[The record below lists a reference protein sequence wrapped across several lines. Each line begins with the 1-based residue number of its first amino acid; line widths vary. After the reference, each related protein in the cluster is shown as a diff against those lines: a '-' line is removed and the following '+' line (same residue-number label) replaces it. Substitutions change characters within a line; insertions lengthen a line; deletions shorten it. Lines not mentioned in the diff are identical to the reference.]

1 MSWIRN
7 WLNRAKQDQNQ
18 EPEQDREQPSQSG
31 GQTNQ
36 PPPGAA
42 SDEDHRQGFH
52 IRDAER
58 RQLRRLLR
66 RQDDLTYDLERAE
79 ESLNEE
85 NQWTE
90 RIEQL
95 NQAIEQAMADREA
108 IEPAGD
114 TSPRMQLDPVPVEI
128 AELTEE
134 EPATVTLRIG
144 TTELAYREEIDWA
157 ERGHNVIMPEL
168 LRVSGDVEPLLP
180 ELDSVERIQELREHL
195 LHSLSTYANQVLEHA
210 AAGSEPPSITMASI
224 TRTCRACGGWLDQKN
239 RCPICAELNWKRQ
252 EIDTDLR
259 RLRKERDEVI
269 SDLER
274 QQDRLPIIQ
283 RQLAETQ
290 ADIDKLRAKGVE
302 PAS

>member
-1 MSWIRN
+1 VSWIRN
-7 WLNRAKQDQNQ
+7 WLNRAKQDQTQ
-18 EPEQDREQPSQSG
+18 EPAQEHASRSG
-31 GQTNQ
+31 DQTSQ
-36 PPPGAA
+36 PPPGAS

-108 IEPAGD
+108 IEPEDD
-114 TSPRMQLDPVPVEI
+114 TPPRMQLEPIPVEI

-134 EPATVTLRIG
+134 EPASVTLRIG
-144 TTELAYREEIDWA
+144 STEISYREEIDWA
-157 ERGHNVIMPEL
+157 ERGHNVTMPEL

-180 ELDSVERIQELREHL
+180 ELDSEERVQELREHL
-195 LHSLSTYANQVLEHA
+195 LHSLSTYSNQILEHS
-210 AAGSEPPSITMASI
+210 AAGSEPPTMTLADI
-224 TRTCRACGGWLDQKN
+224 TRTCPACGGWLDQKN

-252 EIDTDLR
+252 EIDADLR
-259 RLRKERDEVI
+259 RLRKERDDVI

-274 QQDRLPIIQ
+274 QRDRLPIIQ
-283 RQLAETQ
+283 RQLAETR
-290 ADIDKLRAKGVE
+290 ADIDKLREKGVE

>member
-1 MSWIRN
+1 VSWIRN
-7 WLNRAKQDQNQ
+7 WLNRAKQDQTQ
-18 EPEQDREQPSQSG
+18 EPAQEHASRSG
-31 GQTNQ
+31 DQTSQ
-36 PPPGAA
+36 PPPGAS

-108 IEPAGD
+108 IEPEDD
-114 TSPRMQLDPVPVEI
+114 TPPRMQLEPIPVEI

-134 EPATVTLRIG
+134 EPASVTLRIG
-144 TTELAYREEIDWA
+144 STEISYREEIDWA
-157 ERGHNVIMPEL
+157 ERGHNVTMPEL

-180 ELDSVERIQELREHL
+180 ELDSEERVQELREHL
-195 LHSLSTYANQVLEHA
+195 LHSLSTYSNQILEHS
-210 AAGSEPPSITMASI
+210 AAGGEPPAMTLADI
-224 TRTCRACGGWLDQKN
+224 TRTCPACGGWLDQKN

-252 EIDTDLR
+252 EIDADLR
-259 RLRKERDEVI
+259 RLRKERDDVI

-274 QQDRLPIIQ
+274 QRDRLPIIQ
-283 RQLAETQ
+283 RQLAETR
-290 ADIDKLRAKGVE
+290 ADIDKLREKGVE

>member
-1 MSWIRN
+1 MSWLRN
-7 WLNRAKQDQNQ
+7 WLNRAKENQDPGEESSSRTDEHQ
-18 EPEQDREQPSQSG
+18 
-31 GQTNQ
+31 QTGERA
-36 PPPGAA
+36 PGAS

-66 RQDDLTYDLERAE
+66 RQDDLSYDLQRAE

-108 IEPAGD
+108 IEPS
-114 TSPRMQLDPVPVEI
+114 TESTPRVQLDPVPIEIVE
-128 AELTEE
+128 LKEE
-134 EPATVTLRIG
+134 EPANVRLRIG
-144 TTELAYREEIDWA
+144 STEIGYREEIDWA
-157 ERGHNVIMPEL
+157 ERGHNVANPEL
-168 LRVSGDVEPLLP
+168 RRMAGDVEPLLP
-180 ELDSVERIQELREHL
+180 DLESAERTQELREHL
-195 LHSLSTYANQVLEHA
+195 LHSLSTYANQLLEHA
-210 AAGSEPPSITMASI
+210 AAGSELPAMTLADI
-224 TRTCRACGGWLDQKN
+224 TRTCPACGGWLDQKN

-252 EIDTDLR
+252 EIDDDLR
-259 RLRKERDEVI
+259 RLRKERDDVI

-274 QQDRLPIIQ
+274 QRDRLPIVR

-290 ADIDKLRAKGVE
+290 SDIEKLRAKGVE